1 MIQPCKR
8 STCTMGPRPS
18 LRLDV
23 LEQLPTPH
31 VDADMRTSFA
41 YDACEASGYCLPQTE
56 GAQERRPRVRTQCL
70 QCTPGRLHALL
81 DALPR

>member
-1 MIQPCKR
+1 
-8 STCTMGPRPS
+8 MGPLSRPT

-31 VDADMRTSFA
+31 VDTDMRTSFA

-56 GAQERRPRVRTQCL
+56 GPSERRPRVRRHT
-70 QCTPGRLHALL
+70 
-81 DALPR
+81 LP